1 MAASVGNETG
11 HSLLIMLLL
20 MQTAST
26 NARLPRRNQTLVS
39 VFGVAPRRIGGTEMF
54 ARELSSQLGEQGWKS
69 VLCFLSEPAGEVR
82 RFLDLPNV
90 SFETLPDSTNG
101 NWRARRHLGQIIR
114 KHKPD
119 IVHLHFVSFLTL
131 YPWIARLRSA
141 RKVFFTDHHS
151 RPEGYIQR
159 RAAMWKRAAARLIGG
174 PLTKVICVSN
184 YGYRCMTEIG
194 LLPRSRF
201 EMIYN
206 GVDVSR
212 VNANPD
218 LAKAFRR
225 RFSIPDERAIVTQ
238 VSWMI
243 PEKGISDFLEMAR
256 RVNSQREDVQFVLV
270 GDGAYREAYM
280 NEAAALGLGDRVTF
294 TGMIDDPFGEGVFQA
309 ADVVCQFSRWEEVFG
324 WMIAEAMAH
333 AKPVVATRV
342 GGIPE
347 LIADGASGFL
357 VDRGDIESMSKRML
371 DLLTD
376 RTMRLRLGQSAQNT
390 VQMKFNLRRNVG
402 QLVQS
407 YGLKA
412 PGVEVLNVALPNGR
426 ASDTRKATKIDPL
439 LVLEEKS

>member
-1 MAASVGNETG
+1 
-11 HSLLIMLLL
+11 
-20 MQTAST
+20 MQTTST
-26 NARLPRRNQTLVS
+26 NGRSPRRNRTLVS

-54 ARELSSQLGEQGWKS
+54 ARELSLQLGAQGWKS
-69 VLCFLSEPAGEVR
+69 VLCFLSEPTGEVR

-90 SFETLPDSTNG
+90 AFETLPDSTNG
-101 NWRARRHLGQIIR
+101 NREARRNLNRIIG
-114 KHKPD
+114 KHKPE
-119 IVHLHFVSFLTL
+119 IVHLHFVSFVTL

-151 RPEGYIQR
+151 RPEGYLQR
-159 RAAMWKRAAARLIGG
+159 RASMWKRAAARLIGR
-174 PLTKVICVSN
+174 PFTKVICVSN
-184 YGYRCMTEIG
+184 YGYECMSSFG
-194 LLPRSRF
+194 LLPRNRF

-243 PEKGISDFLEMAR
+243 PEKGISDFLKMAR
-256 RVNSQREDVQFVLV
+256 RVNSQRQDVQFVLV
-270 GDGAYREAYM
+270 GDGAHREAYI
-280 NEAAALGLGDRVTF
+280 NEAAALGLGDRITF
-294 TGMIDDPFGEGVFQA
+294 TGIIDDPFSEGVFQA

-347 LIADGASGFL
+347 LIVDGASGFL
-357 VDRGDIESMSKRML
+357 VDRGDVESMSKRVL
-371 DLLTD
+371 ELLAGS
-376 RTMRLRLGQSAQNT
+376 TMGSRMGNAARQT
-390 VQMKFNLRRNVG
+390 VQAKFNLQTNVA
-402 QLVQS
+402 QLLRS
-407 YGLKA
+407 YGLKVSA
-412 PGVEVLNVALPNGR
+412 GAGVSVAVPDGR
-426 ASDTRKATKIDPL
+426 ASDTGKTARIDPL